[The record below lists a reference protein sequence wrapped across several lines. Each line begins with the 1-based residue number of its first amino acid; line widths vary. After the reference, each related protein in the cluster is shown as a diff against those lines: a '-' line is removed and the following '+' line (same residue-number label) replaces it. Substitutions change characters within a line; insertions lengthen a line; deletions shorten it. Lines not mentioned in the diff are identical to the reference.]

1 MKRILLNS
9 LFFCSLIF
17 LHCSNDKDS
26 GCGYI
31 KLEHIG
37 ESNKPIPEIVFY
49 INQCVDTTT
58 LKYGDAFRISWNE
71 FNSIEIAIVKNRFV
85 SKNFDN
91 LPLYKFSIFR
101 DKEEVAF
108 VAMDKNSTQQV
119 FKSILDNLNSSKQK
133 DSIKHSLEN
142 IILRL

>member
-9 LFFCSLIF
+9 LFFCSFIF
-17 LHCSNDKDS
+17 LYCCNDKGS

-49 INQCVDTTT
+49 INQCFDTTT
-58 LKYGDAFRISWNE
+58 IKYGDAFRISWNE
-71 FNSIEIAIVKNRFV
+71 FNSIKIAIEKNRFV
-85 SKNFDN
+85 SKEFGS

-101 DKEEVAF
+101 DKEEVTF
-108 VAMDKNSTQQV
+108 VAMDKDSTQQV
-119 FKSILDNLNSSKQK
+119 FKSILNNLNSTKQK
-133 DSIKHSLEN
+133 DSIKSSFEN
-142 IILRL
+142 IIRRL